1 MNEHTNDDRE
11 IPEQLET
18 ETRREP
24 AMGDPGKLPTD
35 TGGTLGGNAAG
46 GTGAA
51 GAAGGTRSTRSASL
65 GSESETRRATGMGV
79 PGTFP
84 SDHGPVTKARQAA
97 GGRLQEAAVRVRELG
112 DRAASKNRL
121 LGPTRPLAYN
131 AADGIDHAAD
141 YVRTREIEEMRT
153 DLETTVRRH
162 PLASVAV
169 AFMAGYTLR
178 RLF

>member
-1 MNEHTNDDRE
+1 MNERTNDDQE

-18 ETRREP
+18 DTRREP
-24 AMGDPGKLPTD
+24 AMG
-35 TGGTLGGNAAG
+35 
-46 GTGAA
+46 
-51 GAAGGTRSTRSASL
+51 
-65 GSESETRRATGMGV
+65 E

-84 SDHGPVTKARQAA
+84 ADRGAVTKARQAA
-97 GGRLQEAAVRVRELG
+97 GGRLEEAALRVRELG
-112 DRAASKNRL
+112 DRAASRSRL
-121 LGPTRPLAYN
+121 LESTRPLAYN

-141 YVRTREIEEMRT
+141 YVRTREIDEIRT

>member
-1 MNEHTNDDRE
+1 MTDTNDDRE

-18 ETRREP
+18 DTRREP
-24 AMGDPGKLPTD
+24 AMGETGTFSSEAEASRSTGQSRPRPGVD
-35 TGGTLGGNAAG
+35 AGDVGGTS
-46 GTGAA
+46 GTG
-51 GAAGGTRSTRSASL
+51 
-65 GSESETRRATGMGV
+65 TRRATGMGV

-84 SDHGPVTKARQAA
+84 MDRGAVTKARHAA
-97 GGRLQEAAVRVRELG
+97 GGRLEEAALRVRELG
-112 DRAASKNRL
+112 DRAASTNRL
-121 LGPTRPLAYN
+121 LGPTRGLAYN
-131 AADGIDHAAD
+131 AAEGIDHAAE
-141 YVRTREIEEMRT
+141 YVRTREVDEMRT